1 MFVLGWPKFQQLDVG
16 TGFCGLHRVRP
27 KGDPVRINNVSELLK
42 ITSENCFTKSRGQW
56 FLRGQTSLSAAVW
69 DVISRQLLRQ
79 LVFAV
84 VSFFVL
90 ANAQAQSGVMRA
102 GTWSIETYADPAE
115 GPGSR
120 QPTGPNPLVFRTC
133 MAQSFVDQDNYS
145 NPDFSMGRPRRLG
158 FECQLTAKSGGR
170 TSASWS
176 YACSRADGF
185 ALQSEFEVRV
195 GEGTLKQRSTE
206 TISKDGKLWSK
217 ASVRIEGKLESEQCE
232 SGLQQ
237 LR

>member
-1 MFVLGWPKFQQLDVG
+1 M
-16 TGFCGLHRVRP
+16 
-27 KGDPVRINNVSELLK
+27 S
-42 ITSENCFTKSRGQW
+42 
-56 FLRGQTSLSAAVW
+56 LRAAVYQSQ
-69 DVISRQLLRQ
+69 SRQLQRQ
-79 LVFAV
+79 IAV
-84 VSFFVL
+84 AVPCILML
-90 ANAQAQSGVMRA
+90 AAAQAQNGVMRA
-102 GTWSIETYADPAE
+102 GTWNVETHFDSAE

-120 QPTGPNPLVFRTC
+120 KPAGPNPLVARVC

-176 YACSRADGF
+176 YACSRSDGF
-185 ALQSEFEVRV
+185 ALQSEVEVRV
-195 GEGTLKQRSTE
+195 GEGTLKQRATE
-206 TISKDGKLWSK
+206 TTNKDGELWSK
-217 ASVRIEGKLESEQCE
+217 VSVRIEAKLESEQCE